1 MNVNFINDISDVEI
15 EKNGFESLLDL
26 ELELLNF
33 KGVFKF
39 LVNGKSFYFWES
51 EDKKLY
57 LGKNGFKKE
66 IFLHV

>member
-39 LVNGKSFYFWES
+39 LVNGKSFYF
-51 EDKKLY
+51 
-57 LGKNGFKKE
+57 
-66 IFLHV
+66 